1 MHSTIRKPNVILCL
15 VPALFTLM
23 IQDPIM
29 AQTASDAC
37 SYAGASQYT
46 VNTSCSY
53 QTFDKPGSFGA
64 DMNPSGCSG
73 SNNDDAFGWFTA
85 TGTSTTITYNPDDS
99 HNAIIHLF
107 SGACGSLSN
116 LACADANGNGGN
128 ETITYATTIGTN
140 YLVRVQRSGT
150 NSSMDGRL
158 CIWSVPPPPANDDPC
173 GATALT
179 LGSSCTFTSYSNVG
193 ATGTSGIPAP
203 GCGSYFGEDV
213 WFSFVAPASGAVAIR
228 TTAGSITNLSMALY
242 SATACNGTFTLVQ
255 CDANNGPGNMPFL
268 SFSSVDLVVGQTY
281 YLRVW
286 ESGGGTG
293 TFNLCA
299 NTSPTAG
306 VGECLYT
313 LRMNDSQGDGWGG
326 STVSVQIGAGTCY
339 QLYLEHG

>member
-53 QTFDKPGSFGA
+53 QTFNKPGSFGA
-64 DMNPSGCSG
+64 DMNPTGCSG

-179 LGSSCTFTSYSNVG
+179 LG
-193 ATGTSGIPAP
+193 
-203 GCGSYFGEDV
+203 
-213 WFSFVAPASGAVAIR
+213 
-228 TTAGSITNLSMALY
+228 
-242 SATACNGTFTLVQ
+242 
-255 CDANNGPGNMPFL
+255 
-268 SFSSVDLVVGQTY
+268 
-281 YLRVW
+281 
-286 ESGGGTG
+286 
-293 TFNLCA
+293 
-299 NTSPTAG
+299 
-306 VGECLYT
+306 
-313 LRMNDSQGDGWGG
+313 
-326 STVSVQIGAGTCY
+326 
-339 QLYLEHG
+339 